1 MALSLIAKQKAKLR
15 NLPPNGQLKLMSQ
28 PNLLTIN
35 DLRIQFPTE
44 EGRVEAL
51 RGISFSLK
59 KGETLGIVG
68 ESGSGKSM
76 TAQAIMGLLPSK
88 AQLVSGSIF
97 HERKDGTQ
105 ADLAK
110 LSQVDFQRIRGSEIG
125 MVFQEPMTS
134 LNPIMRCGEQV
145 AEAILLHQK
154 TTKEAAK
161 QLVISLFEKVKLPDP
176 ERIWNSYPHQLSGG
190 QRQRVMI
197 AMALSCNPALL
208 IADEPTSALD
218 GTVQRSILQLLK
230 ELKATWGGSTI
241 FISHDLSV
249 VAEVADNVLVMQKGE
264 IVERGPVAQIFKS
277 PQHPYTQLLLDNYN
291 KRVAAPITN
300 RQSPITNHQS
310 TFLSIQNLQTLF
322 PTKRNF
328 FGQTTALVKAVD
340 GVSLDVFEGETL
352 GLVGESG
359 SGKTTLGRSILNLIS
374 PTSGEVLFRGK
385 NILQQA
391 ESQWFSARKEL
402 QIIFQDPYSS
412 LNPRQPIGLAIT
424 EPLEVHGLFS
434 NEKLR
439 RERAVE
445 LLETVGLEASHFW
458 RYPSEFSG
466 GQRQRICIARALAL
480 EPRLIICDEA
490 ISSLDVTVQ
499 TQVLDLL
506 QSLQRKHGLTYIFIS
521 HDLGV
526 VRMISDRIAVMK
538 DGKIVEIGPSAEVF
552 ASPKHPY
559 TMELLEAIP

>member
-1 MALSLIAKQKAKLR
+1 MPS
-15 NLPPNGQLKLMSQ
+15 

-44 EGRVEAL
+44 EGTVEAL

-59 KGETLGIVG
+59 RGETLGIVG

-76 TAQAIMGLLPSK
+76 TALAIMGLLPGK
-88 AQLVSGSIF
+88 AQLVGGEIIF
-97 HERKDGTQ
+97 EKKDGIQT
-105 ADLAK
+105 DLTKVKPA
-110 LSQVDFQRIRGSEIG
+110 DFQGIRGKEIG

-134 LNPIMRCGEQV
+134 LNPVMRCGEQV
-145 AEAILLHQK
+145 GEAIYDLRFTIYDWTHRKQ
-154 TTKEAAK
+154 AK
-161 QLVISLFEKVKLPDP
+161 ATVKQRVLELFEKVKLPDP
-176 ERIWNSYPHQLSGG
+176 ERIWRSYPHQLSGG

-197 AMALSCNPALL
+197 AMALASNPSLL

-218 GTVQRSILQLLK
+218 VTVQRSILQLLK
-230 ELKATWGGSTI
+230 ELKTTWGGSTI

-249 VAEVADNVLVMQKGE
+249 VAEVADNVIVMQKGE
-264 IVERGPVAQIFKS
+264 VVEHGQVADVFKH
-277 PQHPYTQLLLDNYN
+277 PKHPYTQLLLENYQ
-291 KRVAAPITN
+291 KRIASPSAHRPSSIAHRPPSTVHRPPFLTIT
-300 RQSPITNHQS
+300 S
-310 TFLSIQNLQTLF
+310 LQTHF

-328 FGQTTALVKAVD
+328 FGKATEHVKAVD
-340 GVSLDVFEGETL
+340 GVSLEIYEGETL

-374 PTSGEVLFRGK
+374 PTSGEVVFKGK
-385 NILQQA
+385 NILQKA
-391 ESQWFSARKEL
+391 DNEWFSTRKEL

-412 LNPRQPIGLAIT
+412 LDPRQPIGLALT
-424 EPLEVHGLFS
+424 EPMTVYGLFS
-434 NEKLR
+434 DEKQR

-445 LLETVGLEASHFW
+445 LLETVGLEADHFW
-458 RYPSEFSG
+458 RYPAEFSG

-480 EPRLIICDEA
+480 EPRLIVCDEA

-499 TQVLDLL
+499 TQILDLL
-506 QSLQRKHGLTYIFIS
+506 QELQRKHCLTYLFIS

-538 DGKIVEIGPSAEVF
+538 DGKIVEMGDSETVF
-552 ASPKHPY
+552 AAPKHPY
-559 TMELLEAIP
+559 TKELLEAVFVK

>member
-1 MALSLIAKQKAKLR
+1 MQS
-15 NLPPNGQLKLMSQ
+15 
-28 PNLLTIN
+28 NLLTIN
-35 DLRIQFPTE
+35 DLRIHFPSE
-44 EGRVEAL
+44 EGTVEAL

-76 TAQAIMGLLPSK
+76 TAQAIMGLLPGK
-88 AQLVSGSIF
+88 AQLVSGEIF
-97 HERKDGTQ
+97 YERKDGKQ
-105 ADLAK
+105 ADLTK
-110 LSQVDFQRIRGSEIG
+110 LNQADFQRVRGSEIG

-134 LNPIMRCGEQV
+134 LNPIMLCGEQV
-145 AEAILLHQK
+145 AEAIQISEGGAIK
-154 TTKEAAK
+154 IGKEEIRR
-161 QLVISLFEKVKLPDP
+161 QVLTLFEKVKLPDP
-176 ERIWNSYPHQLSGG
+176 ERIWRSYPHQLSGG

-218 GTVQRSILQLLK
+218 VTVQRSILQLLK
-230 ELKATWGGSTI
+230 ELKTTWGGSTI
-241 FISHDLSV
+241 FISHDLGV
-249 VAEVADNVLVMQKGE
+249 VADVADNVLVMQKGE
-264 IVERGPVAQIFKS
+264 IVEQGPVAQIFRS
-277 PQHPYTQLLLDNYN
+277 PQHPYTQLLLENFQKRNTPVIKLSDNQ
-291 KRVAAPITN
+291 AIQ
-300 RQSPITNHQS
+300 QSNNPTI
-310 TFLSIQNLQTLF
+310 LSIQNLQTHF

-328 FGQTTALVKAVD
+328 FGRATAHVKAVD
-340 GVSLDVFEGETL
+340 GVSLEVYEGETL

-359 SGKTTLGRSILNLIS
+359 SGKTTLGRSILNLIR
-374 PTSGEVLFRGK
+374 PTSGEVLFRGE

-391 ESQWFSARKEL
+391 ENQWFSTRKEL
-402 QIIFQDPYSS
+402 QIIFQDPYAS

-424 EPLEVHGLFS
+424 EPLQVHGLFS
-434 NEKLR
+434 NEKQR
-439 RERAVE
+439 RERAIE
-445 LLETVGLEASHFW
+445 LLKTVGLEASHFW

-506 QSLQRKHGLTYIFIS
+506 QALQRKHGLTYVFIS
-521 HDLGV
+521 HDLAV

-538 DGKIVEIGPSAEVF
+538 DGKIVEIGQAAEVF